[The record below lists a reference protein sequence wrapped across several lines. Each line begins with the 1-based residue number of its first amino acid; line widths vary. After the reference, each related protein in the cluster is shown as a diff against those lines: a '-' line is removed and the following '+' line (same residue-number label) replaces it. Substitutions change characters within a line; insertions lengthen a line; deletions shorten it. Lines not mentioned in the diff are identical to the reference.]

1 MLLFVLTHEG
11 AAAGG
16 PLRAPEFVGELWDF
30 SRMSPVPT
38 RSAGLIGLITA
49 ASSSAKMATSTLH
62 LGAGGAVSSLAARR
76 LTHFPCQVNHHIA
89 PDTDFF
95 VLSRV
100 GIITAK
106 LSHISVLPPGT
117 YTLTHSVPRHLS
129 RQWKVEEQT
138 SPRHDHL
145 IIHILP
151 IRPSCLSPKGKQIQM
166 PSRPSPLWLSSISRA
181 SSNKTH
187 QLFCGV

>member
-1 MLLFVLTHEG
+1 
-11 AAAGG
+11 
-16 PLRAPEFVGELWDF
+16 
-30 SRMSPVPT
+30 
-38 RSAGLIGLITA
+38 
-49 ASSSAKMATSTLH
+49 MATSTLH
-62 LGAGGAVSSLAARR
+62 LGAGGAVSSLASR
-76 LTHFPCQVNHHIA
+76 LTHLPCQVNHHIA
-89 PDTDFF
+89 PDIDFF

-151 IRPSCLSPKGKQIQM
+151 IRPSCLNPKGKQIQM
-166 PSRPSPLWLSSISRA
+166 PSPRRLFGSQASLEHPQTKHINCSAGCKTYFYKVQDERQIPLVVGET
-181 SSNKTH
+181 N
-187 QLFCGV
+187 LFTSHRFIDSATYI